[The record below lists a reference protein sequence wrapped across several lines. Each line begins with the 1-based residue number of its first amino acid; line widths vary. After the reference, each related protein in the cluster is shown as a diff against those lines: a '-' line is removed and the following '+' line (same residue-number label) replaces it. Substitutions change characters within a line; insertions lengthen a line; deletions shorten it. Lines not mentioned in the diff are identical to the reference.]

1 MTQLQLINKHH
12 ISLYCECGHDKTFSV
27 QDLLDRLRP
36 DTTVHQ
42 VADRARCT
50 MTHDQLISL
59 FAWMSAIN
67 LVLFAIGLIKI
78 TILKRITQRI
88 TELLFGSRLEALMA
102 AAPHTLMQYY
112 ILILVFNVVPYLVLR
127 FMI

>member
-1 MTQLQLINKHH
+1 
-12 ISLYCECGHDKTFSV
+12 
-27 QDLLDRLRP
+27 
-36 DTTVHQ
+36 
-42 VADRARCT
+42 

-88 TELLFGSRLEALMA
+88 TQLLFGSRLEALMA